1 MSLRLKAFKLCLSS
15 ANLGITE
22 CTLCCLKQQMCQF
35 TLTPYSVQISRWY
48 GGQKPGWTKGLHCQC
63 QYEIQLADCYLEVPH
78 RWWYWGQ
85 DCFTSSLTAWRTG
98 QKERLDSVMLG
109 GVVNALECGTA
120 IQIGQLNS
128 KLQVQLRQMHSRLN
142 NPYTS
147 TQMGANWL

>member
-1 MSLRLKAFKLCLSS
+1 
-15 ANLGITE
+15 
-22 CTLCCLKQQMCQF
+22 
-35 TLTPYSVQISRWY
+35 
-48 GGQKPGWTKGLHCQC
+48 
-63 QYEIQLADCYLEVPH
+63 
-78 RWWYWGQ
+78 
-85 DCFTSSLTAWRTG
+85 
-98 QKERLDSVMLG
+98 MLG